1 MSQPIIEYDYAEME
15 AAVTRLYDHN
25 GPLAIAAA
33 GLELEIPNVT
43 SEASAFESEWEPEG
57 VYGEK
62 EVTSFME
69 NKAREVRVI
78 AEEIRS
84 LAKTIVAQANS
95 MSEVQDQGVIDL
107 DGIDMDPGGLTPGYG
122 T

>member
-57 VYGEK
+57 
-62 EVTSFME
+62 S
-69 NKAREVRVI
+69 RQLLI
-78 AEEIRS
+78 
-84 LAKTIVAQANS
+84 
-95 MSEVQDQGVIDL
+95 
-107 DGIDMDPGGLTPGYG
+107 
-122 T
+122 